1 MKELSERGRHWE
13 GIIRE
18 HADSG
23 TSVRAFCLERG
34 LARCSFYW
42 WRRELREVGGADS
55 RGEEAAASGAGFV
68 ELVPSQRSPVHGGSG
83 VTVRLDDRISVV
95 VDRGFDRG
103 ALSAVM
109 AVLRESDPC
118 SR

>member
-1 MKELSERGRHWE
+1 MEELSERGRHWE

-23 TSVRAFCLERG
+23 MSVRAFCLERG
-34 LARCSFYW
+34 LARCSFCW
-42 WRRELREVGGADS
+42 WRRELRDLGGPDS
-55 RGEEAAASGAGFV
+55 RGEGGTASGAGFV
-68 ELVPSQRSPVHGGSG
+68 ELVPSRRSPGDGGSG
-83 VTVRLDDRISVV
+83 VTVRLDDRISIV
-95 VDRGFDRG
+95 VDRGFDPG
-103 ALSAVM
+103 ALSAVV